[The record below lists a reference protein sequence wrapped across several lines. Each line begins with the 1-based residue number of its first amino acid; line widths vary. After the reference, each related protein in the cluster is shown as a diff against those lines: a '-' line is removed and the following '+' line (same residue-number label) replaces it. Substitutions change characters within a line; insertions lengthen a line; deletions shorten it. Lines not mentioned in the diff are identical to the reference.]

1 MTYGQAMDPQLRIA
15 LLIDADNVTRGNVE
29 QVIVALRK
37 LGDATIKRAYGNW
50 FDARLKRWE
59 PVLRA
64 EVIRPIQQF
73 NYTKGKN
80 ATDMALVI
88 DAITL
93 LHSDRPD
100 AFAIVSSDADFTPL
114 VTHLREH
121 GLPVYGYG
129 RADTPA
135 PFRSACSAFEVFDDG
150 KPAPTG
156 AAKSNGKRTVDD
168 ELLQRLSEAVQKASG
183 KEGWARIQAVRAALG
198 PRDSFS
204 PNDYGH
210 SNLSK
215 LLKATNAFELRN
227 EGSPAV
233 QVRVKGRS
241 GTSGS
246 RPSRT
251 ES

>member
-1 MTYGQAMDPQLRIA
+1 MEAQPRIA
-15 LLIDADNVTRGNVE
+15 LLIDADNVTYGDVE
-29 QVIVALRK
+29 QVLVSLQTK
-37 LGDATIKRAYGNW
+37 GDATIKRAYGNW

-64 EVIRPIQQF
+64 EAIRPVQQF

-93 LHSDRPD
+93 LHTDRPE

-114 VTHLREH
+114 VTHLRER
-121 GLPVYGYG
+121 GLPVYGFG
-129 RADTPA
+129 RADTPK
-135 PFRSACSAFEVFDDG
+135 PFRTACSEFEVFAED
-150 KPAPTG
+150 KPAD
-156 AAKSNGKRTVDD
+156 AAATKAAGKRAVDD
-168 ELLQRLSEAVQKASG
+168 TLLQRLREAVKKAGG
-183 KEGWARIQAVRAALG
+183 KDGWARIQAVRAALG

-204 PNDYGH
+204 PSDYGH

-233 QVRVKGRS
+233 QVRVK
-241 GTSGS
+241 
-246 RPSRT
+246 PKKK
-251 ES
+251 

>member
-1 MTYGQAMDPQLRIA
+1 MTYGQAMNSPARIA
-15 LLIDADNVTRGNVE
+15 LLIDADNVTRGDVE
-29 QVIVALRK
+29 QVVVALRQ
-37 LGDATIKRAYGNW
+37 LGEATVKRAYGNW

-93 LHSDRPD
+93 LHTERPD

-129 RADTPA
+129 RADTPQ
-135 PFRSACSAFEVFDDG
+135 PFRNACTAFEKFAEPGGATRSGEGG
-150 KPAPTG
+150 KA
-156 AAKSNGKRTVDD
+156 NGKRGVD
-168 ELLQRLSEAVQKASG
+168 EALIERLTKAVQSAGG
-183 KEGWARIQAVRAALG
+183 KDGWARIQAVRAALG
-198 PRDSFS
+198 SRDAFS
-204 PNDYGH
+204 PSDYGH
-210 SNLSK
+210 ASLSK
-215 LLKATNAFELRN
+215 LLKATGAFELRN

-233 QVRVKGRS
+233 QVRLRG
-241 GTSGS
+241 
-246 RPSRT
+246 
-251 ES
+251 